1 MKPLKLITIG
11 LVIFL
16 SSTVN
21 AQVSVNINIVTPPLW
36 GPVGYTEVQYYYLPD
51 VEAYYD
57 IPSGMFI
64 FFDGGIWIHSAYLP
78 HRYRHYDLYNGYK
91 VVLVDYHGDS
101 PYHNHKFYKNKY
113 KKGYRGV
120 AQKTNGAHPGKGNSN
135 MNKPAKNSGNNH
147 KQGQGN
153 TPNNKQNA
161 QPKNNHNKGNG
172 GGKGKNH

>member
-1 MKPLKLITIG
+1 MKTLKLLTIV
-11 LVIFL
+11 LVLFL
-16 SSTVN
+16 SSTVK
-21 AQVSVNINIVTPPLW
+21 AQVSVNINIGTPPLW

-57 IPSGMFI
+57 IPTGMFI

-78 HRYRHYDLYNGYK
+78 HRYRGYDLYNGYK

-101 PYHNHKFYKNKY
+101 PYHNHKVYKKKY
-113 KKGYRGV
+113 KKGYRG
-120 AQKTNGAHPGKGNSN
+120 ATQKTIGTHPEKGNSK

-147 KQGQGN
+147 N
-153 TPNNKQNA
+153 TGHGNKQNHK
-161 QPKNNHNKGNG
+161 QNKGNG